1 MVVGGTGVLWMED
14 EVRVG
19 GTGVLWVLS
28 ISDDACLCSA
38 G

>member
-1 MVVGGTGVLWMED
+1 MVVGGTGVLWRED